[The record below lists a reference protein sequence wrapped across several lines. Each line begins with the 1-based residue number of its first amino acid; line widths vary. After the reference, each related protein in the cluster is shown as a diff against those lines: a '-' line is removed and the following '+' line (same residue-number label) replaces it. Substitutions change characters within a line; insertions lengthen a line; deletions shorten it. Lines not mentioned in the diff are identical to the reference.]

1 MNWLT
6 KRLAIHAAT
15 ALILGP
21 LGPVVG
27 EGVGQVVDL
36 LSEIE

>member
-1 MNWLT
+1 MNWFA
-6 KRLAIHAAT
+6 KRLAIHAGA

-27 EGVGQVVDL
+27 EGVGQIVDL
-36 LSEIE
+36 LSEVE